1 MSVREY
7 LQMREEALGSALDAL
22 VEDEREA
29 VANGYRDLARA
40 YCAGQRALLDEMDVV
55 QRMMRVIEREDA
67 A

>member
-29 VANGYRDLARA
+29 LANGYRDLARA
-40 YCAGQRALLDEMDVV
+40 YYAGQRVV
-55 QRMMRVIEREDA
+55 PYGYAQRHMVFAVMERVP
-67 A
+67 